1 MSHFH
6 ARKYRKFL
14 PYVPNRIPLER
25 SPRCIVICVCVC
37 VCASTRNEFLT
48 LSEHWNSDS
57 SHYFVRSRPVLL
69 ALRINKAIKQ
79 TKIHAKML
87 LLVLYEKLLRVCTKF
102 VIIVAMLMLVAW
114 VGAKALLL
122 FTFRWGRKTC
132 ESFRTAKAPLETVAL
147 LKVQCG
153 NDFIAI
159 RWQIIGN
166 RMHSHNYRICFF
178 YSTI

>member
-1 MSHFH
+1 MHC
-6 ARKYRKFL
+6 YL
-14 PYVPNRIPLER
+14 
-25 SPRCIVICVCVC
+25 CMCVCVRIHPKWI
-37 VCASTRNEFLT
+37 SNSQRT
-48 LSEHWNSDS
+48 LKQRQ
-57 SHYFVRSRPVLL
+57 FTLLVRSRPVSL

-122 FTFRWGRKTC
+122 FTFRWGRKAC
-132 ESFRTAKAPLETVAL
+132 ESFRTDKAPLETVAL